1 MGVHSFVPTTTLSS
15 HKWNKCCAL
24 LSFQRVS
31 MDGIG
36 CQRYCDH
43 PWTDNSLP
51 PPSEYPWMPG
61 HPRTTL
67 PKPGIQYQAWHF
79 QGHLGH
85 VRSMFIQV
93 TSCSQNLVRRCRFS
107 LIKCHS
113 RYSVSFL
120 SVAVLSQLGQSVSPA
135 VLSQLAHQSSASSN
149 SQAVSSL
156 VSSQSAR
163 AVPEASDGRL

>member
-61 HPRTTL
+61 QTRNTISGLAFSRPSGTCPFHVHS
-67 PKPGIQYQAWHF
+67 GHF
-79 QGHLGH
+79 LFSELSQKVSFQSYKMSLKIFSQFSVSCSSQS
-85 VRSMFIQV
+85 VRS
-93 TSCSQNLVRRCRFS
+93 
-107 LIKCHS
+107 
-113 RYSVSFL
+113 VSEP
-120 SVAVLSQLGQSVSPA
+120 SSPQSVSPSI
-135 VLSQLAHQSSASSN
+135 LSEQ
-149 SQAVSSL
+149 
-156 VSSQSAR
+156 
-163 AVPEASDGRL
+163 